1 MKNLSFLKSATT
13 AGFSLAEAV
22 VALGIGTIAIAGG
35 MSLNSH
41 QLRLVKS
48 VRESNAASHALEER
62 IEQLRIANWKQMTD
76 PSFVTAHYFSS
87 KPKSAH
93 VLSGSTER
101 LTVTAFPDE
110 SACTPLSIERDAT
123 GAIKVLSG
131 GDGLD
136 TQRLARVNVRVAWP
150 STDNKVRVREL
161 ASIIS
166 NAGINAKSLPAMGTD
181 SGATS
186 TTEGTTTQTESGGG
200 TVTPTGTG
208 TGTTAP
214 GVTTTTTT
222 TNNGNGNGNGQGN
235 VAGKPGKK

>member
-13 AGFSLAEAV
+13 GGFSLAEAV

-62 IEQLRIANWKQMTD
+62 IEQLRLANWKQLTD
-76 PSFVTAHYFSS
+76 PSFVTEHYFSS
-87 KPKSAH
+87 KPKSGH

-101 LTVTAFPDE
+101 LTVSAFPDE
-110 SACTPLSIERDAT
+110 AACTPLSIERNAT
-123 GAIKVLSG
+123 GAITVLSG
-131 GDGLD
+131 GEGLN

-166 NAGINAKSLPAMGTD
+166 NAGINANSLPAMGTD
-181 SGATS
+181 SGSAGS
-186 TTEGTTTQTESGGG
+186 TEAATTQTESGSG
-200 TVTPTGTG
+200 TDTQTATD
-208 TGTTAP
+208 TGTTVP
-214 GVTTTTTT
+214 EVTTTTTN
-222 TNNGNGNGNGQGN
+222 NNGNGNGNGQGN